1 MTEMELRDAVQR
13 SREEGFHALFQT
25 YQRYVYAIVWDKLAA
40 VGSREDAEE
49 CVSDI
54 FAEVFLHYDEIRV
67 GAMQGYIGT
76 VAKRRAIDRFYRLSR
91 REPPLSLDDETLPPV
106 STGEDPAE
114 IHEQNDLHRR
124 LLAAVASLGEPD
136 ATIVMQRYYY
146 GCKTKEIAQHVQL
159 TPINVRVRLGR
170 ALKRLRRILG
180 DDGISV

>member
-1 MTEMELRDAVQR
+1 MTEKELRDAVQR

-40 VGSREDAEE
+40 V
-49 CVSDI
+49 
-54 FAEVFLHYDEIRV
+54 
-67 GAMQGYIGT
+67 GT

-124 LLAAVASLGEPD
+124 LLAAVQSLGEPD

-146 GCKTKEIAQHVQL
+146 GRKTKEIAQHVQL

-170 ALKRLRRILG
+170 ALKRLRRIL
-180 DDGISV
+180 DDAGISV

>member
-1 MTEMELRDAVQR
+1 MTEKELREAVQR
-13 SREEGFHALFQT
+13 SREEGFRALFQT

-40 VGSREDAEE
+40 VGTREDAEE

-54 FAEVFLHYDEIRV
+54 FAEIFLHYEEIRE

-91 REPPLSLDDETLPPV
+91 RDLPLSLDDDTMPPV
-106 STGEDPAE
+106 TAGEDPAE
-114 IHEQNDLHRR
+114 THEQNELHRR

-146 GCKTKEIAQHVQL
+146 GCKTKEIAQHVHL
-159 TPINVRVRLGR
+159 TPVNVRVRLGR
-170 ALKRLRRILG
+170 ALKRLRRIL
-180 DDGISV
+180 DDAGISM